1 MADYKI
7 SANGKPDLI
16 VSQERAYGAIRLAA
30 HDDNRADLWIL
41 TLETKGVLV
50 LTMKGTDIT
59 FKRLGESS

>member
-1 MADYKI
+1 MSTYKI

-16 VSQERAYGAIRLAA
+16 VEQERAYGAIRMAA
-30 HDDNRADLWIL
+30 RDDNRADLWIL

-59 FKRLGESS
+59 FKRISE